1 MTVKIYHVQFCG
13 GVTKVVLRGNY
24 RAANAYILKKRER
37 SQFNNLSTAKHLKI
51 KNTLNLKQAEGKK
64 YYRLQWELRVKKK
77 QK

>member
-1 MTVKIYHVQFCG
+1 M
-13 GVTKVVLRGNY
+13 LRGNY
-24 RAANAYILKKRER
+24 RAANAYIFKRER

-51 KNTLNLKQAEGKK
+51 KNTLNLKQAEEKK